1 LVELKR
7 FSLPSRFWG
16 TDDKVIGSYKKV
28 NRIRLFVYDYA
39 LICVTNVN
47 AIKEFI
53 FISFERPV
61 NT

>member
-1 LVELKR
+1 VELKR
-7 FSLPSRFWG
+7 FSLPSLFWG

-61 NT
+61 NA

>member
-1 LVELKR
+1 M
-7 FSLPSRFWG
+7 
-16 TDDKVIGSYKKV
+16 IGSYKKV
-28 NRIRLFVYDYA
+28 NRIRLFIYDYA

>member
-1 LVELKR
+1 MP
-7 FSLPSRFWG
+7 SLFWG